1 MEVIEP
7 GRKDRLIEEHLGS
20 IKYQKKANING
31 ACLKLLTDNY
41 KFYSMFTHNF
51 DSMSDMIRPHGRVF
65 SFSNGKERKMLY
77 EPRSK
82 TCLIFNV
89 EEYGKIKSLAL
100 AVVGDFFEDYHSIH
114 RRFSVHGAA
123 VEKGGRGLALIGE
136 PESGKTTLGY
146 GMLTE
151 SGWNFL
157 SDDWFYVRLFKDS
170 ILAHRS
176 EKNSYIRKGLG
187 KIWRLKKL
195 ETAKLSKGHRSIVNI
210 SYMMGEDK
218 VREVTNLKEIFLLRK
233 KGEKIVKAKPEKAL
247 EFLKTKNFCNPHLLV
262 KNERKNEIRLSF
274 FQRLLNRTRVFFLNT
289 ETTDPQE
296 AKELILEKTEI

>member
-1 MEVIEP
+1 MEIIRP
-7 GRKDRLIEEHLGS
+7 RRKDRLIEEHLED

-31 ACLKLLTDNY
+31 ACLKLLTDDY
-41 KFYSMFTHNF
+41 QFYSLFSHNF

-65 SFSNGKERKMLY
+65 AFETGGKKEIKY

-82 TCLIFNV
+82 TCLVFNYDY
-89 EEYGKIKSLAL
+89 YGKIKSLAL

-123 VEKGGRGLALIGE
+123 VEKEGRGMAFIGE
-136 PESGKTTLGY
+136 PKTGKTTLAY

-151 SGWNFL
+151 PSWNFL

-187 KIWRLKKL
+187 KIWGFDKLKA
-195 ETAKLSKGHRSIVNI
+195 AKLSKGHRSIVNV
-210 SYMMGEDK
+210 SYMMGGDRIRK
-218 VREVTNLKEIFLLRK
+218 TTNLKEIFLLRQ
-233 KGEKIVKAKPEKAL
+233 KGPETKEASQEQAL
-247 EFLKTKNFCNPHLLV
+247 DFLKARDFCNPHLLV
-262 KNERKNEIRLSF
+262 KNKRKNQIREGF
-274 FQRLLNRTRVFFLNT
+274 FERLLSRTRTYFLNT
-289 ETTDPQE
+289 DKTEPKET
-296 AKELILEKTEI
+296 KNLILKETKI